1 MCKFDL
7 HRWKEIFEIIKLQ
20 KLERK
25 FQYVNWTKFSSY
37 EENFRDYKIL
47 EKGKWVNKRI
57 FYIFIFDV
65 TKLQKLKRK
74 KKKFQCELDEIFEII
89 KFQYMNWTKF
99 SSYEEKFRDYKIL
112 EKGKWNKRKF

>member
-1 MCKFDL
+1 MEQKSLMCKFDL

-57 FYIFIFDV
+57 F
-65 TKLQKLKRK
+65 
-74 KKKFQCELDEIFEII
+74 
-89 KFQYMNWTKF
+89 
-99 SSYEEKFRDYKIL
+99 
-112 EKGKWNKRKF
+112 